1 MFQTMTLGQKY
12 SKKEYEALEDELRI
26 KLFQLQQECQAKK
39 IAVLVTVLGVD
50 GSGRG
55 SLVNTLSSW
64 LDGKKVQNHTFWRT
78 TDEEKLRP
86 EAWKYWTKLPGYGE
100 FGIFFGGWY
109 DENIRKASYGE
120 IDEATLFQ
128 TMSKRLKFERTLAK
142 NNYAI
147 SKFWL
152 HLSENEHKK
161 RRHARQKEQG
171 NTRFTPFDVRSEN
184 HYNSLVETV
193 SKTITM
199 TDRDFAP
206 WFVIDAYNKEFK
218 IISVARALISH
229 LENVIAIRTSI
240 NKAENPEHSQDPKQV
255 TALDKVDLSLS
266 LERDDYRKQLKELK
280 NEIYQLSFKAYQH
293 GISSTLAF
301 EGGDAGGK
309 GGAIRR
315 IAASVDSRITRIIP
329 ISAPTDEE
337 LAHHYLWRFWR
348 HVPLAGQVTIYDRT
362 WYGRVLVERVE
373 KFAKVNEWKRAYAEI
388 NNFEEELTEGKNILL
403 KFWMHISPDEQLRRF
418 KEREAIAWKNYKITD
433 EDWRNR
439 ERAADYKIA
448 ADEMFMRTDTEYAP
462 WHIVPAESKYY
473 ARIFVL
479 KTYRDALIKA
489 LNKHCKCQKDSKKK
503 KVKACSGKCKNS
515 CLGTIKENFKSK

>member
-1 MFQTMTLGQKY
+1 MFQTMTLGQKC
-12 SKKEYEALEDELRI
+12 SKKEYEKLEEELRI
-26 KLFQLQQECQAKK
+26 KLFQLQQKCHEHK
-39 IAVLVTVLGVD
+39 IAVLVTILGVD

-64 LDGKKVQNHTFWRT
+64 LDAKKINNRTFWRT
-78 TDEEKLRP
+78 TDEEKDRP
-86 EAWKYWTKLPGYGE
+86 DSWKYWVKLPGYGD

-109 DENIRKASYGE
+109 DETIRKASYGDISE
-120 IDEATLFQ
+120 DELFK
-128 TMSKRLKFERTLAK
+128 TMNKRVKMERTLAK

-147 SKFWL
+147 AKFWL
-152 HLSENEHKK
+152 HLSDDEHQK
-161 RRHARQKEQG
+161 RRVARQKEQG
-171 NTRFTPFDVRSEN
+171 KYRFTPYDVRSEN
-184 HYNSLVETV
+184 NYPNLIETV

-206 WFVIDAYNKEFK
+206 WYVIDAHDKNFK
-218 IISVARALISH
+218 IISVARALINN

-240 NKAENPEHSQDPKQV
+240 DAADSPEPQQDESQI
-255 TALDKVDLSLS
+255 TALDRVDLSQS
-266 LERDDYRKQLKELK
+266 LERDEYRKELKKLK
-280 NEIYQLSFKAYQH
+280 NEIYQLSYKAYH
-293 GISSTLAF
+293 RGISSTLVF

-315 IAASVDSRITRIIP
+315 ISSSVDSRITRIIP

-348 HVPLAGQVTIYDRT
+348 HVPLSGYVTIYDRS

-373 KFAKVNEWKRAYAEI
+373 KYAKFNEWRRSYAEI

-403 KFWMHISPDEQLRRF
+403 KFWMHISPEEQLRRF
-418 KEREAIAWKNYKITD
+418 KEREVVPWKNYKITD

-439 ERAADYKIA
+439 ERAADYRIA

-462 WHIVPAESKYY
+462 WHIVPAESKYF

-489 LNKHCKCQKDSKKK
+489 LGKGEAKDNNAASLKSVKKVMKEKKK
-503 KVKACSGKCKNS
+503 NGKK
-515 CLGTIKENFKSK
+515 